1 MRAAL
6 IAVLALTGPA
16 FGQSAEETALVRS
29 VFEKLN
35 PRSIAENVE
44 YCGYIGRDRH
54 GRLFA
59 SKPNRG
65 QIDTCVPYPPRAM
78 VVVEASYH
86 THGAYSLD
94 FYNEMPSGSDME
106 ADEAEGIDGW
116 VATPGG
122 RLWYIDTEQMD
133 TWLVCGRGCLPA
145 DPAFVGGSDGI
156 IPPRFAYSD
165 LVRRLG
171 Y

>member
-1 MRAAL
+1 LRRALLAAL
-6 IAVLALTGPA
+6 LVATPA
-16 FGQSAEETALVRS
+16 FGQSAEETALVKT

-35 PRSIAENVE
+35 ARSIVENVE

-59 SKPNRG
+59 SKPIRG
-65 QIDTCVPYPPRAM
+65 QVDTCLPHAPRSM
-78 VVVEASYH
+78 VVVETSYH
-86 THGAYSLD
+86 THGAFSVD
-94 FYNEMPSGSDME
+94 FFNEMPSASDME

-122 RLWYIDTEQMD
+122 RLWYIDTAQMD
-133 TWLVCGRGCLPA
+133 TWLVCGRGCLPT
-145 DPAFVGGSDGI
+145 DPAFVAGSDGI
-156 IPPRFAYSD
+156 IPSRFAYAD